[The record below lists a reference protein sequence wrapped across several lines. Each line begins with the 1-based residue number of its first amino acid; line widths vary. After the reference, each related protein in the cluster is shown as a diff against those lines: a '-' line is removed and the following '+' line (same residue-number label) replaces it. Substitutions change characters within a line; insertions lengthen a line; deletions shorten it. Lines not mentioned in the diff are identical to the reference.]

1 MTSNKKK
8 FIKPQ
13 LKVHGNVEEITQS
26 GLNIQGLDVPFG
38 DIDPN
43 TPVGS
48 VTS

>member
-13 LKVHGNVEEITQS
+13 LKVHGNVEDITQA
-26 GLNIQGLDVPFG
+26 GPQVAGLDTPFG

-43 TPVGS
+43 TPVGD